1 MLHKAGGRE
10 SMSPP
15 GQRLAVFGVR
25 PSEDLGYLLDIERSI
40 IIAEGLIPAVN
51 AKVKEW
57 EEVAPGRFR
66 MATGDELDSR
76 VIYEWEQFKVHN
88 PGFWV
93 IR

>member
-1 MLHKAGGRE
+1 MTSTDQG
-10 SMSPP
+10 
-15 GQRLAVFGVR
+15 LAAFGVR
-25 PSEDLGYLLDIERSI
+25 PSEGLGYLLDVERG
-40 IIAEGLIPAVN
+40 IIAEGPIPAVN

-76 VIYEWEQFKVHN
+76 ILYEWEQFKVRN

>member
-1 MLHKAGGRE
+1 MTSTDQG
-10 SMSPP
+10 
-15 GQRLAVFGVR
+15 LAAFGVR
-25 PSEDLGYLLDIERSI
+25 PSEGLGYLLDVERGI
-40 IIAEGLIPAVN
+40 IIAEGLIPVVN
-51 AKVKEW
+51 AKVMEW

-76 VIYEWEQFKVHN
+76 VIHRWEQFKVHN

>member
-1 MLHKAGGRE
+1 
-10 SMSPP
+10 MSPS
-15 GQRLAVFGVR
+15 GQSLAAFGVR
-25 PSEDLGYLLDIERSI
+25 PSEDLGYLLDVERGI

-57 EEVAPGRFR
+57 EGVAPGRFR

-76 VIYEWEQFKVHN
+76 VIHGWEQFKVHN

-93 IR
+93 I

>member
-1 MLHKAGGRE
+1 VTSTDQG
-10 SMSPP
+10 
-15 GQRLAVFGVR
+15 LAALGVQ
-25 PSEDLGYLLDIERSI
+25 PSEGLGYLLDVERGI

-51 AKVKEW
+51 AKMKEW

-76 VIYEWEQFKVHN
+76 IIYGWEQFKVHN

>member
-1 MLHKAGGRE
+1 VTSTDQG
-10 SMSPP
+10 
-15 GQRLAVFGVR
+15 LAAFGVR
-25 PSEDLGYLLDIERSI
+25 PSESLGYLLDVERGI
-40 IIAEGLIPAVN
+40 IIAEGLIPVVN

-57 EEVAPGRFR
+57 EGVAPGRFR

-76 VIYEWEQFKVHN
+76 VIHGWEQFKVHN

>member
-1 MLHKAGGRE
+1 MTSTDQG
-10 SMSPP
+10 
-15 GQRLAVFGVR
+15 LAAFGVR
-25 PSEDLGYLLDIERSI
+25 PSESLGYLLDVERGI
-40 IIAEGLIPAVN
+40 IIAEGLIPVVN

-57 EEVAPGRFR
+57 EGVAPGRFR

-76 VIYEWEQFKVHN
+76 VIHGWEQFKVHN

>member
-1 MLHKAGGRE
+1 MA
-10 SMSPP
+10 
-15 GQRLAVFGVR
+15 AFGVR
-25 PSEDLGYLLDIERSI
+25 LSEGLGYLLDVAGGI

-51 AKVKEW
+51 AKMMEW

>member
-1 MLHKAGGRE
+1 
-10 SMSPP
+10 MSPP
-15 GQRLAVFGVR
+15 GQSLAVFGVR
-25 PSEDLGYLLDIERSI
+25 PSEDLGYLLDVERGI

-51 AKVKEW
+51 AKMREW
-57 EEVAPGRFR
+57 EEVAPGRFC

-88 PGFWV
+88 LGFWV

>member
-1 MLHKAGGRE
+1 VT
-10 SMSPP
+10 STDQS
-15 GQRLAVFGVR
+15 LAAFGVR
-25 PSEDLGYLLDIERSI
+25 PSEDLGYLLDVERSI

-76 VIYEWEQFKVHN
+76 AIYEWEQFKVHN